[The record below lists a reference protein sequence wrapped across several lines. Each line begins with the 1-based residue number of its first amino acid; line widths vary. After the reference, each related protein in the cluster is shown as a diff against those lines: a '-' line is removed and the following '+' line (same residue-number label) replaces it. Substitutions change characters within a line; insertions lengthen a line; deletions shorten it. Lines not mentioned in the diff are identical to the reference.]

1 MLMASQQEDGH
12 DLTQNIVT
20 NLSEVSRKGLSEGL
34 RNDTQ
39 VDNHRACEVG
49 HLRERLRSFKVRRPK
64 REEGYPEVLV
74 RESPDELTLRADEA
88 GTWKSCIKV
97 DHIAK
102 GRRGPPL
109 VDADW
114 HAFCQARN

>member
-1 MLMASQQEDGH
+1 M
-12 DLTQNIVT
+12 
-20 NLSEVSRKGLSEGL
+20 
-34 RNDTQ
+34 
-39 VDNHRACEVG
+39 
-49 HLRERLRSFKVRRPK
+49 
-64 REEGYPEVLV
+64 LV

-114 HAFCQARN
+114 HAFCKRETKASKVKLVRVI